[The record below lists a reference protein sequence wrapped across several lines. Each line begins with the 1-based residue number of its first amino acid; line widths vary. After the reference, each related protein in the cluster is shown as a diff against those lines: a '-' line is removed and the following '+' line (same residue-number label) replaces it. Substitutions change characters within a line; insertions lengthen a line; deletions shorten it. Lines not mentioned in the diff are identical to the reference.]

1 MENANPKQKIFIEL
15 RAAGKSYKQISDKLD
30 VTRQTLINWSKKF
43 KNDIANAQALQ
54 IDHIRQEYLINRQH
68 KLRVLGT
75 NFNQVTEEILN
86 RDLSQIPTWRLYQIQ
101 HQILEQLDKD
111 PAMIEFIQESKT
123 DGLQPIRDL
132 CKKTEKWPG

>member
-43 KNDIANAQALQ
+43 KNDIANAQALH
-54 IDHIRQEYLINRQH
+54 IDQIRQEFLINRQH

-75 NFNQVTEEILN
+75 NFNQLTEEILS
-86 RDLSQIPTWRLYQIQ
+86 RDLSEVPTWRLYQMQ
-101 HQILEQLDKD
+101 RLVLAELDKD
-111 PAMIEFIQESKT
+111 PIGIEFIQESET
-123 DGLQPIRDL
+123 NGLHKLDDIY
-132 CKKTEKWPG
+132 KKTEKWPG